1 MIKAVVFDL
10 DDTLLQ
16 TRETK
21 FAAIKY
27 AGEHFYGQS
36 ISDETINSHWGKPF
50 REFTA
55 LVFGDVDSV
64 DGIISNYKSIVQ
76 QFKNREHPGTRE
88 TLELL
93 FPHYKVCILSSAAQS
108 LVMYDL
114 ETAGLPIQKFTFIQ
128 AAEDTDVHKP
138 DPKVFIPTL
147 KVLHDLEIEPN
158 SVLYIGDIVSD
169 YVAANGA
176 GVHFR
181 GIADRTISQAE
192 FEKAG
197 ATTILSIRELPA
209 LLSNWQV

>member
-27 AGEHFYGQS
+27 AGEHFYSQS
-36 ISDETINSHWGKPF
+36 ISDATINSHWGKPF
-50 REFTA
+50 REFTS

-108 LVMYDL
+108 LVLYDL

-128 AAEDTDVHKP
+128 AAEDTSVHKP

-147 KVLHDLEIEPN
+147 TVLKESGIEPVN
-158 SVLYIGDIVSD
+158 ILYVGDIVSD
-169 YVAANGA
+169 YLAASGA

-181 GIADRTISQAE
+181 GIAERTISADE
-192 FEKAG
+192 FKKAG
-197 ATTILSIRELPA
+197 ASTILSIRELPK
-209 LLSNWQV
+209 LLSQWPE